1 MSILKYG
8 VPMSSYLQDKNDA
21 YMGVFADGASGG
33 NLMAG
38 LLKVSGGDAYPR

>member
-8 VPMSSYLQDKNDA
+8 VSMSSYLQDKNDA
-21 YMGVFADGASGG
+21 YMGVFVDGG

-38 LLKVSGGDAYPR
+38 LLKVSGGDTYPR